1 MAGRRR
7 TRTLEQKLAMVAQTE
22 RCGNVA
28 PFAREYDIR
37 ASLL

>member
-7 TRTLEQKLAMVAQTE
+7 TWTLEQKLAMVARTK

-28 PFAREYDIR
+28 AFAREYDIR
-37 ASLL
+37 SSLL